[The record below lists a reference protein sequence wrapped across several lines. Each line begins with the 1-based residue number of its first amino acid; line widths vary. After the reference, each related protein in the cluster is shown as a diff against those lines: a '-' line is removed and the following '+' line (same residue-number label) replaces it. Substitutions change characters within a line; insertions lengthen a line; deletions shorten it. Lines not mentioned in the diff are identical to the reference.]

1 MAARSPEHR
10 ALGQA
15 LRDLRAERAMAQME
29 LALASGLD
37 RTYVGGIE
45 RGERNPSYTSLRRIA
60 RVLGIPV
67 SEWIARAEALE
78 REDGAGAGG

>member
-1 MAARSPEHR
+1 VAVRSPEHR

-15 LRDLRAERAMAQME
+15 LRNMRSERAMAQMD

-60 RVLGIPV
+60 IVLDVPV

-78 REDGAGAGG
+78 RDADAS

>member
-1 MAARSPEHR
+1 MTVRSPEHV

-15 LRDLRAERAMAQME
+15 LRDLRAERGMAQME
-29 LALASGLD
+29 LALESGLD

-60 RVLGIPV
+60 DVLGIEV
-67 SEWIARAEALE
+67 SEWLARAETLM
-78 REDGAGAGG
+78 D

>member
-1 MAARSPEHR
+1 VAVRSPEHR

-15 LRDLRAERAMAQME
+15 LRNMRADRKMAQME
-29 LALASGLD
+29 LAFASGLD
-37 RTYVGGIE
+37 RTYIGGIE

-60 RVLGIPV
+60 VVLEIPV

-78 REDGAGAGG
+78 QGDGAPAT